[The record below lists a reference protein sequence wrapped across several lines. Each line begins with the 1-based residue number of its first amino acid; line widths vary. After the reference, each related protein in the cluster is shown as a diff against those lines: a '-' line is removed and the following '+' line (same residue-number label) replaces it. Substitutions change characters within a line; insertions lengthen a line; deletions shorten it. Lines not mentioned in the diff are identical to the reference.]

1 MADVADLPR
10 RSGPYRRSIHHLDPQ
25 ALRRDMRA
33 HAGPFAD
40 RRRLGRAVERTLEV
54 VALLALDTMAAAI
67 SIYAGVIA
75 HSLFRGNDPLPGL
88 AWRAEGAFLPF
99 ACVVLWLVFLNAGL
113 YLPRDRRP
121 GGSKIIASRRYQPMT
136 TPSTTPAA
144 MAAPTPTMKLTPP
157 ERSSVKRVCSS
168 MMGRKMRFCSF
179 GEPPQ

>member
-10 RSGPYRRSIHHLDPQ
+10 RSGPYRRSIHHLDPK

-40 RRRLGRAVERTLEV
+40 RRRLGRAAERTLEV

-113 YLPRDRRP
+113 YLPGTAVRAARR
-121 GGSKIIASRRYQPMT
+121 SSRASR
-136 TPSTTPAA
+136 
-144 MAAPTPTMKLTPP
+144 
-157 ERSSVKRVCSS
+157 
-168 MMGRKMRFCSF
+168 
-179 GEPPQ
+179 